1 MANIGDTGAPST
13 NTTYYDALLT
23 TTADTFIKSGMMFD
37 QIFKDSKYLALC
49 RQKGCVIKQNGGER
63 IRIPLMYGNNST
75 IGAKSG
81 YGIIDTTPQD
91 GMTTAFY
98 EWREL
103 AGSISISRKE
113 ERQNS
118 GEAQLLDLLEKK
130 IMQAKMTMSEELN
143 RQLLQGTVNG
153 TTFVPG
159 TSATDASAY
168 ELNPLGYFLS
178 KDNTSNPAAGG
189 NVGNLSRA
197 ETWWRHRTAIA
208 DTGTAET
215 GNSFALNVTTYAGM
229 ETAFK
234 RLYNF
239 CGRGS
244 GGFPD
249 MGIADQVTYETYE
262 NSLGTKIRYTD
273 TKMADLG
280 FDTVKLHGATLIWDE
295 VVPDIEAGTTAI
307 TKGTL
312 FLLNSK
318 FYHVVIDSQ
327 TDVVVTP
334 FIEPDNQTA
343 KTAKILFMGNA
354 GVSNIRK
361 HGVLYATSQSIVA

>member
-1 MANIGDTGAPST
+1 MATIGSTSAPST
-13 NTTYYDALLT
+13 NTVYYDALLT
-23 TTADTFIKSGMMFD
+23 TTMDTFIKSGSMED
-37 QIFKDSKYLALC
+37 QIFKDNKYLALLK
-49 RQKGCVIKQNGGER
+49 QKGCVIKQNGGER
-63 IRIPLMYGNNST
+63 IRAALMYGNNST

-118 GEAQLLDLLEKK
+118 GEAQLMDLLGKK
-130 IMQAKMTMSEELN
+130 VMQAKMTMSEELN
-143 RQLLQGTVNG
+143 RQLLAGTVNG

-159 TSATDASAY
+159 TAPTDASAF

-178 KDNTSNPAAGG
+178 KDNTANPAAGG
-189 NVGNLSRA
+189 NVGNISRA

-215 GNSFALNVTTYAGM
+215 GNSFALNVTTYAGT

-249 MGIADQVTYETYE
+249 MGVTDQVSYETYE

-273 TKMADLG
+273 TKMADMG
-280 FDTVKLHGATLIWDE
+280 FDTVKLMGATLIWDE

-318 FYHVVIDSQ
+318 FYHLVIDSQ
-327 TDVVVTP
+327 TDIVTTP

-354 GVSNIRK
+354 AVTNMRK
-361 HGVLYATSQSIVA
+361 HGVLYAIGQTIVA

>member
-1 MANIGDTGAPST
+1 MATVGNTGAPST
-13 NTTYYDALLT
+13 NTVYYDALLT
-23 TTADTFIKSGMMFD
+23 STLDAYIKSGTMFD
-37 QIFKDSKYLALC
+37 QIFKDNRYLALLK
-49 RQKGCVIKQNGGER
+49 QKGCVIKQNGGER
-63 IRIPLMYGNNST
+63 IRAPLMYGNNST

-81 YGIIDTTPQD
+81 YGLIDTTPQD

-103 AGSISISRKE
+103 AGSITISRKE

-118 GEAQLLDLLEKK
+118 GEAQILDLLQKK
-130 IMQAKMTMSEELN
+130 TMQAQMTMSEELN

-159 TSATDASAY
+159 TAAMDPTAF

-178 KDNTSNPAAGG
+178 KDNTANPAAGG

-197 ETWWRHRTAIA
+197 ESWWRHRTGIA
-208 DTGTAET
+208 DTATPET
-215 GNSFALNVTTYAGM
+215 GNSFAIASTTYAST
-229 ETAFK
+229 EAAFK

-249 MGIADQVTYETYE
+249 MGICDQVSYETYE

-273 TKMADLG
+273 TKMADMG
-280 FDTVKLHGATLIWDE
+280 FDTVKLMGATLIWDE

-318 FYHVVIDSQ
+318 FYHLVIDSQ
-327 TDVVVTP
+327 TDIVTTP
-334 FIEPDNQTA
+334 FIEPENQTA
-343 KTAKILFMGNA
+343 KTAKILFMGNSA
-354 GVSNIRK
+354 VSNIRK
-361 HGVLYATSQSIVA
+361 HGVLYAINQNIAA

>member
-1 MANIGDTGAPST
+1 MATVGSTSAPST
-13 NTTYYDALLT
+13 NTVYYDALLT
-23 TTADTFIKSGMMFD
+23 STLDAYIKSGTMFD
-37 QIFKDSKYLALC
+37 QIFKDNRFLALL

-63 IRIPLMYGNNST
+63 IRAPLMYGNNST

-103 AGSISISRKE
+103 AGSITISRKE

-118 GEAQLLDLLEKK
+118 GEAQILDLLQKK
-130 IMQAKMTMSEELN
+130 TMQAQMTMSEELN
-143 RQLLQGTVNG
+143 RQLLQGTVSG

-159 TSATDASAY
+159 TAPMDPTAF

-178 KDNTSNPAAGG
+178 KDNTANPAAGG

-197 ETWWRHRTAIA
+197 ETWWRHRTGIA
-208 DTGTAET
+208 DTATPET
-215 GNSFALNVTTYAGM
+215 GNSFAVSSTTYAST
-229 ETAFK
+229 EAVFK

-244 GGFPD
+244 GGYPD
-249 MGIADQVTYETYE
+249 MGVCDQVSYETYE

-273 TKMADLG
+273 TKMADMG
-280 FDTVKLHGATLIWDE
+280 FDTVKLMGATLIWDE
-295 VVPDIEAGTTAI
+295 MVPDIEAGTTAI

-318 FYHVVIDSQ
+318 FYHLVIDSQ
-327 TDVVVTP
+327 TDIVTTP
-334 FIEPDNQTA
+334 FIEPENQTA

-361 HGVLYATSQSIVA
+361 HGVLYAINQNIAA

>member
-1 MANIGDTGAPST
+1 M
-13 NTTYYDALLT
+13 DA
-23 TTADTFIKSGMMFD
+23 FVKSGTLFD
-37 QIFKDSKYLALC
+37 QIFKENKFLALI

-63 IRIPLMYGNNST
+63 IRLALMYGNNST
-75 IGAKSG
+75 ISAKSA
-81 YGIIDTTPQD
+81 YGLIDTTPQD

-98 EWREL
+98 PWREL
-103 AGSISISRKE
+103 AGSITISRME

-118 GEAQLLDLLEKK
+118 GEAQLLDLLQNK
-130 IMQAKMTMSEELN
+130 IMQSKMTMSEELN
-143 RQLLQGTVNG
+143 RQLLQGAVSG

-159 TSATDASAY
+159 TAPMDPTAF

-178 KDNTSNPAAGG
+178 KDNTANPAAGG

-208 DTGTAET
+208 DTATPDT
-215 GNSFALNVTTYAGM
+215 GNSFAVNVSTYAGT
-229 ETAFK
+229 EAAFK
-234 RLYNF
+234 RLYNY

-249 MGIADQVTYETYE
+249 MGVTDQVSYETYE
-262 NSLGTKIRYTD
+262 NSLGTKIRYTN
-273 TKMADLG
+273 TKMADMG
-280 FDTVKLHGATLIWDE
+280 FETTRLMGADLIWDE

-307 TKGTL
+307 TKGSL

-318 FYHVVIDSQ
+318 FYHLVIDSQ
-327 TDVVVTP
+327 TDIVTTP
-334 FIEPDNQTA
+334 FIEPENQTA
-343 KTAKILFMGNA
+343 RTAKILFMGNA

-361 HGVLYATSQSIVA
+361 HGVLYAIGQTIVA

>member
-1 MANIGDTGAPST
+1 MATIGDTSAPST
-13 NTTYYDALLT
+13 NTVYYNALLS
-23 TTADTFIKSGMMFD
+23 TTAEAFVKSGTMFD
-37 QIFKDSKYLALC
+37 QIFKDSKFLTLL

-103 AGSISISRKE
+103 AGSISISRLE

-118 GEAQLLDLLEKK
+118 GEAQILDLLEKK
-130 IMQAKMTMSEELN
+130 MMQARMTMTEELN

-159 TSATDASAY
+159 TAATDPSAF

-178 KDNTSNPAAGG
+178 KDNTANPAAGG
-189 NVGNLSRA
+189 NVGNISRA
-197 ETWWRHRTAIA
+197 ETWWRHRTAVLDSGSA
-208 DTGTAET
+208 DT
-215 GNSFALNVTTYAGM
+215 GNSFALAVTTYAGM
-229 ETAFK
+229 QAGLK

-244 GGFPD
+244 GGYPD
-249 MGIADQVTYETYE
+249 MAIADQVTYETYE
-262 NSLGTKIRYTD
+262 NALDTKMRYTD
-273 TKMADLG
+273 TKMADMG
-280 FDTVKLHGATLIWDE
+280 FDTTKIMGATFIWDE
-295 VVPDIEAGTTAI
+295 VVPDIDNGTTAI
-307 TKGTL
+307 TAGTI
-312 FLLNSK
+312 FFLNSK
-318 FYHVVIDSQ
+318 FYHLVIDSQ

-334 FIEPDNQTA
+334 FIEPENQTA
-343 KTAKILFMGNA
+343 RTAKILFMGNA
-354 GVSNIRK
+354 GVSNARK
-361 HGVLYATSQSIVA
+361 HGVAYATSQTIAA